1 MQTATAQKL
10 NNKIVGDEFE
20 QLFLESLMLAGHFVK
35 QMPKGIGYDF
45 QVGLNCT
52 GQLWPME
59 LKYVMGILR
68 LSHFTL
74 IEIAVAEEMYAA
86 GLPYYVVY
94 PLLSGFGVTT
104 WAKLRGKLLNR
115 ETVVLD
121 QAKAVMWLPSKEFME
136 VGRNASI

>member
-10 NNKIVGDEFE
+10 NNKHIGDDFE
-20 QLFLESLMLAGHFVK
+20 QSFISAAQLAGHFVK

-45 QVGLNCT
+45 TVGINGKHC
-52 GQLWPME
+52 PME

-68 LSHFTL
+68 LKHFTH
-74 IEIAVAEEMYAA
+74 IEICVAEDMFDK

-104 WAKLRGKLLNR
+104 WARIRDKLLNR

-121 QAKAVMWLPSKEFME
+121 QAKAVMWLPSREWME
-136 VGRNASI
+136 RDKHA

>member
-10 NNKIVGDEFE
+10 NNKTIGDEFE
-20 QLFLESLMLAGHFVK
+20 QSFLESLMLAGHFVK

-45 QVGLNCT
+45 AVGLNCT

-59 LKYVMGILR
+59 LKCVMGILR
-68 LSHFTL
+68 LKHFTQ
-74 IEIAVAEEMYAA
+74 IEINVAEDMFVA
-86 GLPYYVVY
+86 GLPYYIVY
-94 PLLSGFGVTT
+94 PMISGFGVTT
-104 WAKLRGKLLNR
+104 WAKLRDKLLNK

-136 VGRNASI
+136 VSRG